1 MTGFFGEFIG
11 TMVLIILGVGVVA
24 GVTLNKTKS
33 FASGWIVITLAWGLG
48 VTFGIYASAPFSASH
63 LNPAV
68 TLGMASIGEF
78 PTNEILPYIAGQM
91 LGAIVGAS
99 IVFFAYLPHFYD
111 TDNPTTKL
119 GVFGTIPEIRSPIAN
134 VVTEII
140 GTFLLVLAILFIG
153 ANEFADGLN
162 PFIIG
167 LLIVAIGLSL
177 GGPTGYAINP
187 ARDLGPRIAHFIL
200 PIPGKGSSDWSYAPV
215 PIIGP
220 VIGGVFGA
228 LFYKQLFLQQ
238 STIYFWLLAAVIVG
252 LFVAAMLEMK
262 KTFNIAKGRSL

>member
-1 MTGFFGEFIG
+1 MTGFFGEFVG
-11 TMVLIILGVGVVA
+11 TMILIILGVGVVA

-33 FASGWIVITLAWGLG
+33 HASGWIVITLAWGLG
-48 VTFGIYASAPFSASH
+48 VTLGIYASAPFSASH

-68 TLGMASIGEF
+68 TLGMAAIGEF
-78 PTNEILPYIAGQM
+78 PVEEIMPYIIGQM

-99 IVFFAYLPHFYD
+99 IVFFAYLPHFYA
-111 TDNPTTKL
+111 TDDATTKL
-119 GVFGTIPEIRSPIAN
+119 GVFGTIPEIRSPLAN
-134 VVTEII
+134 TLTEII
-140 GTFLLVLAILFIG
+140 GTFVLVLAILFIG
-153 ANEFADGLN
+153 ANEFSAGLN

-200 PIPGKGSSDWSYAPV
+200 PIPGKRDSDWSYAPI

-220 VIGGVFGA
+220 VIGGIFGA
-228 LFYKQLFLQQ
+228 LFYQQFFLQQ
-238 STIYFWLLAAVIVG
+238 PTIYFWIVAVIV
-252 LFVAAMLEMK
+252 LLSFVGAMLEVK
-262 KTFNIAKGRSL
+262 KKFAA